1 MAKKLAWD
9 YIVPVVLPKDLKGI
23 QPGKL
28 PANLL
33 KAVPGGGKMH
43 WIAACAWTAMV
54 EKAKA
59 EGVVLKP
66 TSSGDT
72 YREYEFQKRGFLQRY
87 QLKPIPGQSTKTFEG
102 KTWYLKKGMAMLA
115 TPGKSQH
122 NLGLAVDVHSA
133 GEPKRLNWLIANVKE
148 FGFSWEVVPS
158 EPWHIRYV
166 CGDNPPPT
174 VKAWMDANGVVAP
187 VGKAPAPAASQVA
200 NPDKPATP
208 AGKGLHWKWNGSE
221 WVATENKIAPASG
234 LDPDKALQ
242 QALKDRGFYKGKI
255 DGDIGPKTKEAIKA
269 FKIANGLRP
278 DFFPGPRVKKLLG
291 LK

>member
-1 MAKKLAWD
+1 MAKLAWD

-23 QPGKL
+23 EPGKL

-43 WIAACAWTAMV
+43 WIAACAWMAMV
-54 EKAKA
+54 EKAKSQGI
-59 EGVVLKP
+59 ELKP

-72 YREYEFQKRGFLQRY
+72 YRDYETQKKGFLTRY
-87 QLKPIPGQSTKTFEG
+87 TLDKVDGTSTKTFEG

-122 NLGLAVDVHSA
+122 NLGLACDVHSA
-133 GEPKRLNWLIANVKE
+133 SEPKRLNWLIANVKE

-158 EPWHIRYV
+158 EPWHLRYV
-166 CGDNPPPT
+166 CGDNIPAS

-187 VGKAPAPAASQVA
+187 AAGAPAPAKAA
-200 NPDKPATP
+200 A
-208 AGKGLHWKWNGSE
+208 
-221 WVATENKIAPASG
+221 APAQAAAAG
-234 LDPDKALQ
+234 GDDTKKLQ
-242 QALKDRGFYKGKI
+242 EALKSKGFYKGAITGQK
-255 DGDIGPKTKEAIKA
+255 DAATDAAIKA
-269 FKIANGLRP
+269 FKVANKLAADSVVGAK
-278 DFFPGPRVKKLLG
+278 VKELLG

>member
-1 MAKKLAWD
+1 MSKLAWD

-23 QPGKL
+23 EPGKL

-43 WIAACAWTAMV
+43 WIAASAWTAMV

-59 EGVVLKP
+59 EGVELKP

-72 YREYEFQKRGFLQRY
+72 YRDYETQKKGFLTRY
-87 QLKPIPGQSTKTFEG
+87 TLDKVDGTSTKTFEG

-122 NLGLAVDVHSA
+122 NLGLACDVHSA
-133 GEPKRLNWLIANVKE
+133 SEPKRLNWLIANVKE

-158 EPWHIRYV
+158 EPWHLRYV
-166 CGDNPPPT
+166 CGDNIPAS

-187 VGKAPAPAASQVA
+187 AAGASAPAGGEH
-200 NPDKPATP
+200 KP
-208 AGKGLHWKWNGSE
+208 
-221 WVATENKIAPASG
+221 
-234 LDPDKALQ
+234 LQ
-242 QALKDRGFYKGKI
+242 EALKAKGFYKGEINGQK
-255 DGDIGPKTKEAIKA
+255 DAATDAAIKA
-269 FKIANGLRP
+269 FKVANKLGA
-278 DFFPGPRVKKLLG
+278 DSVVGPKVKELLG
-291 LK
+291 L